1 MSSPRAVL
9 AATVFAPE
17 DLRVVEHPLPPLA
30 EGMVRIAFRAGGV
43 CGSDMHYFKHAKNGD
58 FAVKSPLILG
68 HEIAGEV
75 AEIGG
80 NAAGLVVGDHVAVNP
95 SRWCEDCA
103 YCRAGQHELC
113 ERVYFM
119 GSASK
124 TPHMQGG
131 FATYFDAL
139 PEQCVKVPAALPME
153 AAALAE
159 PVSVCLHAVKRAGDV
174 SGRSVLVVGAGPIGL
189 ITMMV
194 ARMKGAASLTVADIA
209 EAPLAFAAKLGADAT
224 VNVKA
229 GDQPLRDAA
238 ARQPFDI
245 AFEASGAP
253 AGLASA
259 IHAVRRGGTLVQIG
273 SLPAGSVPV
282 PVNQIMSKEIDMR
295 GTFRFGKV
303 FEEAVEAI
311 VAKRIDVMPL
321 VTSRHRLAD
330 SKAALALS
338 FDRTRS
344 MKVVITA

>member
-1 MSSPRAVL
+1 MSGPTSAL

-17 DLRVVEHPLPPLA
+17 DLRVVEHALPPL
-30 EGMVRIAFRAGGV
+30 ETGMVRISFGAGGV
-43 CGSDMHYFKHAKNGD
+43 CGSDMHYYKHAKNGD
-58 FAVKSPLILG
+58 FVIKTPLILG

-75 AEIGG
+75 REINGRVP
-80 NAAGLVVGDHVAVNP
+80 GLAVGDRVAVNP
-95 SRWCEDCA
+95 SRWCEGCG

-113 ERVYFM
+113 ERIYFM
-119 GSASK
+119 GSASRI
-124 TPHMQGG
+124 PHMQGG
-131 FATYFDAL
+131 FATCFDAL
-139 PEQCVKVPAALPME
+139 PQQCVKVPAGLPME
-153 AAALAE
+153 AAAMAE
-159 PVSVCLHAVKRAGDV
+159 PVAVCLHAVKRAGEIK
-174 SGRSVLVVGAGPIGL
+174 GRSVLVVGAGPIGL

-209 EAPLAFAAKLGADAT
+209 KAPLAFANRLGADVT
-224 VNVKA
+224 INVKD
-229 GDQPLRDAA
+229 GDQPLREAA
-238 ARQPFDI
+238 LMSPFDI

-273 SLPAGSVPV
+273 NLPAGAVPV

-303 FEEAVEAI
+303 FEEAVDAI
-311 VAKRIDVMPL
+311 VGKRIDVMSL
-321 VTSRHRLAD
+321 VTSRHRLVDAR
-330 SKAALALS
+330 AALALS

>member
-1 MSSPRAVL
+1 MPAPTTVL

-17 DLRVVEHPLPPLA
+17 DLRVVEHTLPPLA
-30 EGMVRIAFRAGGV
+30 DGMVRISFRAGGV
-43 CGSDMHYFKHAKNGD
+43 CGSDMHYYKHAKNGD
-58 FAVKSPLILG
+58 FAVKTPLILG

-75 AEIGG
+75 AEISGK
-80 NAAGLVVGDHVAVNP
+80 AKGLAVGDRVAVNP
-95 SRWCEDCA
+95 SRWCEACP
-103 YCRAGQHELC
+103 YCKAGQHELC

-124 TPHMQGG
+124 IPHMQGG

-139 PEQCVKVPAALPME
+139 PEQCVKVPAELPME
-153 AAALAE
+153 AAAMAE

-174 SGRSVLVVGAGPIGL
+174 KGKSVLVVGAGPIGL

-194 ARMKGAASLTVADIA
+194 ARMKGAASITVADIA
-209 EAPLAFAAKLGADAT
+209 EAPLAYARKLGADT
-224 VNVKA
+224 TIDVKA
-229 GDQPLRDAA
+229 GDQPLRDAGA
-238 ARQPFDI
+238 KKPFDI

-273 SLPAGSVPV
+273 SLPAGAVPV

-303 FEEAVEAI
+303 FEEAVGAI
-311 VAKRIDVMPL
+311 VAKRIDVMSL